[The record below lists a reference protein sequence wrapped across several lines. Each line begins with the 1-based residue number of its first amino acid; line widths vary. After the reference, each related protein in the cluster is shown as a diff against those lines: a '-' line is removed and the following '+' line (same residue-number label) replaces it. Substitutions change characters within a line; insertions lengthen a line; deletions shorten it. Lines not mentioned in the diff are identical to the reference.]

1 MQQHA
6 LFISAHGPIPSSCEV
21 TFLILFINL
30 FIFGSWILQ
39 TKDLN
44 TASPFLSDY
53 GLSEGLLSA
62 ISLSVSLKQRNW
74 DHVFKTIQTQK
85 AMNISR
91 DD

>member
-21 TFLILFINL
+21 TFLILFIKL

-53 GLSEGLLSA
+53 GLSEGFCQPYPYQLAWSKETET
-62 ISLSVSLKQRNW
+62 VHLKQFRPR
-74 DHVFKTIQTQK
+74 K
-85 AMNISR
+85 
-91 DD
+91 